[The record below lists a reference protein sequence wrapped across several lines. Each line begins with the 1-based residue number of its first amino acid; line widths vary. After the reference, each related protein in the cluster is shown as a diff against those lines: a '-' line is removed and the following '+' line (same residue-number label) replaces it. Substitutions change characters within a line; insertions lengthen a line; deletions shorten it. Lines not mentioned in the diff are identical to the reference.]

1 MDWNTVVDGK
11 QEWDKD
17 IKFGG
22 VPQNAVVLKRPENI
36 FQGLAP
42 YFFGSILLCFL
53 TAEHKHPLGPVLLP
67 RKHPYSR
74 EQEK

>member
-11 QEWDKD
+11 QEWDRD

-42 YFFGSILLCFL
+42 YFFWFY
-53 TAEHKHPLGPVLLP
+53 PPVF
-67 RKHPYSR
+67 SDGFS
-74 EQEK
+74 

>member
-11 QEWDKD
+11 QEWDRD

-42 YFFGSILLCFL
+42 YFFL
-53 TAEHKHPLGPVLLP
+53 VL
-67 RKHPYSR
+67 SSCVF
-74 EQEK
+74 